1 MFASEHGTGNK
12 AIFDSIVRSH
22 ASASRGSS
30 VLWNSGGAGYQR
42 NLDIQVPGEYDHHVL
57 VAEGMAGFANPVPVD
72 VVTRF
77 AGP

>member
-1 MFASEHGTGNK
+1 LLRSMVPAIKRTSILWSEAMHLHLGAHWSDGT
-12 AIFDSIVRSH
+12 V
-22 ASASRGSS
+22 
-30 VLWNSGGAGYQR
+30 GAGYQR
-42 NLDIQVPGEYDHHVL
+42 NPDTQMPEEHDHHVL